1 MANGLFQMT
10 DREFWEQPTK
20 GYEPMYKQMVLGKK
34 PGVVIDAPKVA
45 DVDGPSSVPVPLFYA
60 QLQKDAWGIEL
71 VRDAVIVASRLE
83 DRGCWAMTVQKMT
96 GEDDEDLPDPKRLGR
111 PSGPP
116 PDPDRMVSKFIVTNL
131 RETPMIPWERGTYEA
146 RVIIR
151 DQVSNA
157 VRSSIQ
163 DPPQAFEDPEVAKF
177 LASQRAPAGVPKPV
191 QPSPGN
197 PLPSYARRDD
207 SPPVPDKAGIAFQV
221 PRVLVLQ
228 PDASALLRLSLRL
241 PVVRGDHVPPAPPP
255 ADPNAPPRPPR
266 PTAIL
271 PVHLLMTGSEEPEP
285 LLLTL
290 RVPVWTPVDPNAE
303 GQEATGHATL
313 DLFQLYKPLREAK
326 PQTFF
331 IYMISGEVFS
341 GPQLMALVD
350 KNQLR
355 R

>member
-1 MANGLFQMT
+1 MSNGLFKMT
-10 DREFWEQPTK
+10 DREFWEQPAK
-20 GYEPMYKQMVLGKK
+20 GYDAMYEQTVLSGK
-34 PGVVIDAPKVA
+34 PGFAIDAPKV
-45 DVDGPSSVPVPLFYA
+45 VDFGGPASVPVPIFYA
-60 QLQKDAWGIEL
+60 LHQKDAWGVEL
-71 VRDAVIVASRLE
+71 PRDAVIVASRLE

-96 GEDDEDLPDPKRLGR
+96 GEDDETLPNPKDFIR

-116 PDPDRMVSKFIVTNL
+116 PHPERIEEKFMVTNL

-146 RVIIR
+146 RVVIR

-163 DPPQAFEDPEVAKF
+163 DPPPAYGDPEVAKF
-177 LASQRAPAGVPKPV
+177 LASQRAPAGLPKPV
-191 QPSPGN
+191 APTPGD
-197 PLPSYARRDD
+197 PLPSYAKRDD
-207 SPPVPDKAGIAFQV
+207 SPAVPAKAGIAFEV
-221 PRVLVLQ
+221 PRIVVL
-228 PDASALLRLSLRL
+228 DAGVTANLRMSIRL

-255 ADPNAPPRPPR
+255 EPGARPRPPR

-271 PVHLLMTGSEEPEP
+271 PVHLLLTGSEEPEP

-290 RVPVWTPVDPNAE
+290 RIPTWTPLDPAQD

-331 IYMISGEVFS
+331 VYALSGEAFT
-341 GPQLMALVD
+341 GPVLMALVD
-350 KNQLR
+350 KSQLR